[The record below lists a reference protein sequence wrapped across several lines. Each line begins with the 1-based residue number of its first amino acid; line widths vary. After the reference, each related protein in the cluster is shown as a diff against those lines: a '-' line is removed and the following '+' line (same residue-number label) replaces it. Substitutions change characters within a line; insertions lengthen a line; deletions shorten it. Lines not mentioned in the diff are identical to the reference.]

1 MNVKTSVLYTKN
13 FNLCVLL
20 PRYCYF
26 VVSQYVS
33 VRQLRNQ
40 RNQGSHRKSENSKPD
55 QQKTEKMELNQENSG
70 KISDNYFTGP

>member
-1 MNVKTSVLYTKN
+1 MLKRVFYIQKILTFVFY
-13 FNLCVLL
+13 FPDIVI
-20 PRYCYF
+20 F

-70 KISDNYFTGP
+70 KISGNYFTGP

>member
-26 VVSQYVS
+26 IASQYVS
-33 VRQLRNQ
+33 VRQLQ
-40 RNQGSHRKSENSKPD
+40 NQGNQGNHRKSENSKPD
-55 QQKTEKMELNQENSG
+55 QQKTEKMETNQENSG
-70 KISDNYFTGP
+70 ILSDNYFIGP